1 MTRQQL
7 TKTESLI
14 YRSFIVAYL
23 LFIAAVIGSIAY
35 GMVNATITVDECGA
49 KETTK

>member
-1 MTRQQL
+1 MPRQQL

-14 YRSFIVAYL
+14 YRA
-23 LFIAAVIGSIAY
+23 FIAAYLMFIVVVIGSIAY
-35 GMVNATITVDECGA
+35 GMLNATITVTECGA

>member
-1 MTRQQL
+1 MPRPQL

-14 YRSFIVAYL
+14 YRTFIVAYL
-23 LFIAAVIGSIAY
+23 LFIVVIIGACIY
-35 GMVNATITVDECGA
+35 GAINHNYQTNECGA